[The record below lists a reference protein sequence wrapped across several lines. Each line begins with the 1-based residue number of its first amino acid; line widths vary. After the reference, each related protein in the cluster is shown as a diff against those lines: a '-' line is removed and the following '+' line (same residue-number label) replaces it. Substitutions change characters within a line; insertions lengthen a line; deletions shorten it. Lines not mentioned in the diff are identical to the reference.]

1 MYPICSNRTRGERDF
16 SISSA
21 LRSRVFMNS
30 DGWSENLCPP
40 IRAGI
45 GTGLVPVTW
54 PWALS
59 PRRAH
64 FPAHLAPAV
73 ARHGDLDH
81 RLAVLDPR
89 TAQAAH
95 LPFGRRS
102 EYQAQGDRGG
112 IGVAE
117 HGPHRLPAARLLLVV
132 DVLLRDAL
140 AEALAAVGQ
149 LELEVLPLGMVA
161 QTVLG
166 DELLAVRGRFEHRQ
180 PAHRQRH
187 AEAVGLV

>member
-40 IRAGI
+40 IHAGI
-45 GTGLVPVTW
+45 GTALVPVTW
-54 PWALS
+54 PWPEDRRREHSHLS
-59 PRRAH
+59 ARRAH

-117 HGPHRLPAARLLLVV
+117 HG
-132 DVLLRDAL
+132 
-140 AEALAAVGQ
+140 
-149 LELEVLPLGMVA
+149 
-161 QTVLG
+161 
-166 DELLAVRGRFEHRQ
+166 
-180 PAHRQRH
+180 
-187 AEAVGLV
+187 